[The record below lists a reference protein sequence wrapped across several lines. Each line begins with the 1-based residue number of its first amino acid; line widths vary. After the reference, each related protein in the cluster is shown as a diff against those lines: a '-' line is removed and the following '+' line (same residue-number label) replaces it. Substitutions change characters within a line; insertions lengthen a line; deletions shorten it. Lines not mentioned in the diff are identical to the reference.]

1 MMEYTIFGESHGPA
15 VGVLIQNIPAGLP
28 VDGELIHADLLR
40 RKASGALATGRHEPE
55 EVELLAGVY
64 QGRTTGDALVAVL
77 RNRDVRSG
85 DYAALR
91 DTPRPGHADYAAFV
105 RSGGCN
111 DYRGGGRFSGRLTA
125 PLTVA
130 GTLAKTF
137 LKTLDITVNAVVL
150 EEEALRRRAAEA
162 RENGDSVG
170 GQIRCTVSGVPAGLG
185 GPDWRDTVESEISRH
200 VFAIPAVKAIGFG
213 EGEGFAALHGSEA
226 NDAFRTDG
234 SRVFTETNHSGGING
249 GISNGMDI
257 VFTATFRPT
266 PSIAKPQ
273 ETVDLARMENTA
285 VTVGGRHDSCVA
297 LRAAPVV
304 EAAAALA
311 ICRLLPAD
319 DGSLAGL
326 RRQLDDVDEQM
337 TALLARRLALAGE
350 IGRYKAAQGLPVLDE
365 AREKEVLAR
374 RGDLLPQRRQQV
386 ERLFRLLMAESRE
399 EQERHA

>member
-40 RKASGALATGRHEPE
+40 RKASGALATGRHEPD

-91 DTPRPGHADYAAFV
+91 DIPRPGHADYAAFV

-130 GTLAKTF
+130 GSLAKTF
-137 LKTLDITVNAVVL
+137 LKTLDITINAVVL
-150 EEEALRRRAAEA
+150 EEEVLRRQAAEA

>member
-40 RKASGALATGRHEPE
+40 RKASGALATGRHEPD

-150 EEEALRRRAAEA
+150 EEEVLRRRAAEA

>member
-15 VGVLIQNIPAGLP
+15 VGVFIQNIPAGLP

-40 RKASGALATGRHEPE
+40 RKASGALATGRHEPD

-130 GTLAKTF
+130 GSLAKTF
-137 LKTLDITVNAVVL
+137 LKTLNITVNAVVL
-150 EEEALRRRAAEA
+150 EEEVLRRRAAEA

-234 SRVFTETNHSGGING
+234 SRIFTETNHSGGING

-399 EQERHA
+399 EQEHHA

>member
-40 RKASGALATGRHEPE
+40 RKASGALATGRHEPD

-130 GTLAKTF
+130 GSLAKTF
-137 LKTLDITVNAVVL
+137 LKTLNITVNAVVL
-150 EEEALRRRAAEA
+150 EEEVLRRRAAEA

>member
-40 RKASGALATGRHEPE
+40 RKASGALATGRHEPD
-55 EVELLAGVY
+55 EVEILAGVY

-130 GTLAKTF
+130 GSLAKTF
-137 LKTLDITVNAVVL
+137 LKTLEITVNAVVL
-150 EEEALRRRAAEA
+150 EEEVLRRRAAEA

-213 EGEGFAALHGSEA
+213 EGEGFAVLHGSEA

-234 SRVFTETNHSGGING
+234 SRIFTETNHSGGING

-273 ETVDLARMENTA
+273 ETVDLARMENTT

>member
-40 RKASGALATGRHEPE
+40 RKASGALATGRHEPD

-64 QGRTTGDALVAVL
+64 QGRTTGDVLVAVL

-105 RSGGCN
+105 RSDGCN

-130 GTLAKTF
+130 GSLAKTF

-213 EGEGFAALHGSEA
+213 EGEGFAVLHGSEA

>member
-40 RKASGALATGRHEPE
+40 RKASGALATGRHEPD

-130 GTLAKTF
+130 GSLAKTF
-137 LKTLDITVNAVVL
+137 LKTLNITVNAVVL
-150 EEEALRRRAAEA
+150 EEEVLRRRAAEA

-257 VFTATFRPT
+257 VFTVTFRPT

>member
-40 RKASGALATGRHEPE
+40 RKASGALATGRHEPD

-77 RNRDVRSG
+77 RTRDVRSG

-91 DTPRPGHADYAAFV
+91 DIPRPGHADYAAFV

-130 GTLAKTF
+130 GSLAKTF
-137 LKTLDITVNAVVL
+137 LKTLDITINAVVL
-150 EEEALRRRAAEA
+150 EEEVLRRRAAEA

>member
-40 RKASGALATGRHEPE
+40 RKASGALATGRHEPD

-105 RSGGCN
+105 RSDGCN

-130 GTLAKTF
+130 GSLAKTF

-150 EEEALRRRAAEA
+150 EEEVLRRRAAEA

-234 SRVFTETNHSGGING
+234 SRVFTEANHSGGING

>member
-1 MMEYTIFGESHGPA
+1 MMEYTVFGESHGPA

-28 VDGELIHADLLR
+28 VDETLIRADLLR
-40 RKASGALATGRHEPE
+40 RKAFGELATGRHEPD
-55 EVELLAGVY
+55 EVEFLSGVY

-77 RNRDVRSG
+77 RNRDVRSA
-85 DYAALR
+85 DYATLR

-105 RSGGCN
+105 RAGGHN
-111 DYRGGGRFSGRLTA
+111 DPRGGGRFSGRLTA

-130 GTLAKTF
+130 GSLAKTF
-137 LKTLDITVNAVVL
+137 LKTIDISISAEILDEKVL
-150 EEEALRRRAAEA
+150 CKRAAEA
-162 RENGDSVG
+162 REGGDSVG

-200 VFAIPAVKAIGFG
+200 IFAIPAVKAIGFG
-213 EGEGFAALHGSEA
+213 DGEAFAALHGSEA
-226 NDAFRTDG
+226 NDPFYTDG
-234 SRVFTETNHSGGING
+234 SHIYTETNHSGGING
-249 GISNGMDI
+249 GVTNGMDI
-257 VFTATFRPT
+257 VFTVTFRPT
-266 PSIAKPQ
+266 PSIARPQ
-273 ETVDLARMENTA
+273 HTVDLRRMENTT
-285 VTVGGRHDSCVA
+285 VTVAGRHDSCVV

-311 ICRLLPAD
+311 VCRLLPPD
-319 DGSLAGL
+319 DGTLAGL
-326 RRQLDDVDEQM
+326 RRQLDDVDTQM

-350 IGRYKAAQGLPVLDE
+350 IGKIKAAQGLPVLDE
-365 AREKEVLAR
+365 AREAQVLAQ

>member
-40 RKASGALATGRHEPE
+40 RKASGALATGRHEPD

-150 EEEALRRRAAEA
+150 EEEVLRRRAAEA

-234 SRVFTETNHSGGING
+234 SRIFTETNHAGGING

-273 ETVDLARMENTA
+273 ETVDLARMENTT

>member
-28 VDGELIHADLLR
+28 VNSELIHADLLR
-40 RKASGALATGRHEPE
+40 RKASGALATGRHEPD

-130 GTLAKTF
+130 GSLAKTF

-234 SRVFTETNHSGGING
+234 SRIFTETNHSGGING

-386 ERLFRLLMAESRE
+386 EQLFRLLMAESRE

>member
-15 VGVLIQNIPAGLP
+15 VGVFIQNIPAGLP

-40 RKASGALATGRHEPE
+40 RKASGALATGRHEPD

-130 GTLAKTF
+130 GSLAKTF

-150 EEEALRRRAAEA
+150 EEEVLRRRAAEA

-200 VFAIPAVKAIGFG
+200 VFAILAVKAIGFG

-234 SRVFTETNHSGGING
+234 SRIFTETNHSGGING

-399 EQERHA
+399 EQEHHA

>member
-40 RKASGALATGRHEPE
+40 RKASGALATGRHEPD

-150 EEEALRRRAAEA
+150 EEEVLRRRAAEA

-213 EGEGFAALHGSEA
+213 EGEGFAVLHGSEA
-226 NDAFRTDG
+226 NDAFRIDG
-234 SRVFTETNHSGGING
+234 SRIFTETNHSGGING

-273 ETVDLARMENTA
+273 ETVDLARMENTT

-350 IGRYKAAQGLPVLDE
+350 IGRCKAAQGLPVLDE

>member
-15 VGVLIQNIPAGLP
+15 VGVFIQNIPAGLP

-40 RKASGALATGRHEPE
+40 RKASGALATGRHEPD

-77 RNRDVRSG
+77 RTRDVRSG

-111 DYRGGGRFSGRLTA
+111 DYRGGGRCSGRLTA

-130 GTLAKTF
+130 GSLAKTF

-150 EEEALRRRAAEA
+150 EEEVLRRRAAEA

-234 SRVFTETNHSGGING
+234 SRIFTETNHSGGING

-399 EQERHA
+399 EQEHHA

>member
-1 MMEYTIFGESHGPA
+1 MMEYTIFGESHDPA

-40 RKASGALATGRHEPE
+40 RKASGTLATGRHEPE

-130 GTLAKTF
+130 GSLAKTF

-150 EEEALRRRAAEA
+150 EEEVLRRRAAEA

-234 SRVFTETNHSGGING
+234 SRIFTETNHAGGING

-273 ETVDLARMENTA
+273 ETVDLARMENTT

>member
-40 RKASGALATGRHEPE
+40 RKASGALATGRHEPD

-91 DTPRPGHADYAAFV
+91 DTPRPGHADYAAFI

-150 EEEALRRRAAEA
+150 EEEVLRRRAAEA

-234 SRVFTETNHSGGING
+234 SRVFTETNHAGGING

-273 ETVDLARMENTA
+273 ETVDLARMENTT

>member
-15 VGVLIQNIPAGLP
+15 VGVFIQNIPAGLP

-40 RKASGALATGRHEPE
+40 RKASGALATGRHEPD

-130 GTLAKTF
+130 GSLAKTF
-137 LKTLDITVNAVVL
+137 LKTLNITVNAVVL
-150 EEEALRRRAAEA
+150 EEEVLRRRAAEA

-234 SRVFTETNHSGGING
+234 SRIFTETNHSGGING

-350 IGRYKAAQGLPVLDE
+350 IGRCKAAQGLPVLDE

>member
-40 RKASGALATGRHEPE
+40 RKASGALATGRHEPD

-91 DTPRPGHADYAAFV
+91 DIPRPGHADYAAFV

-130 GTLAKTF
+130 GSLAKTF
-137 LKTLDITVNAVVL
+137 LKTLDITINAVVL
-150 EEEALRRRAAEA
+150 EEEVLRRRAAEA

-257 VFTATFRPT
+257 VFTATFRQT

>member
-40 RKASGALATGRHEPE
+40 RKASGALATGRHEPD

-105 RSGGCN
+105 RSGGCS

-150 EEEALRRRAAEA
+150 EEEVLRRRAAEA

-273 ETVDLARMENTA
+273 ETVDLARMENTT

>member
-40 RKASGALATGRHEPE
+40 RKASGALATGRHEPD
-55 EVELLAGVY
+55 EVELLSGVY

-130 GTLAKTF
+130 GSLAKTF

-150 EEEALRRRAAEA
+150 EEEVLRRRAAEA
-162 RENGDSVG
+162 RENGDSV
-170 GQIRCTVSGVPAGLG
+170 

-273 ETVDLARMENTA
+273 ETVDLARMENTT

-350 IGRYKAAQGLPVLDE
+350 IGRCKAAQGLPVLDE

>member
-40 RKASGALATGRHEPE
+40 RKASGALATGRHEPD

-150 EEEALRRRAAEA
+150 EEEALRRQAAEA

-273 ETVDLARMENTA
+273 ETVDLARMENTT

-350 IGRYKAAQGLPVLDE
+350 IGRCKAAQGLPVLDE

>member
-40 RKASGALATGRHEPE
+40 RKASGALATGRHEPD

-91 DTPRPGHADYAAFV
+91 DIPRPGHADYAAFV

-130 GTLAKTF
+130 GSLAKTF
-137 LKTLDITVNAVVL
+137 LKTLDITINAVVL
-150 EEEALRRRAAEA
+150 EEEVLRRRAAEA

-304 EAAAALA
+304 EAAAALP

>member
-15 VGVLIQNIPAGLP
+15 VGVFIQNIPAGLP

-40 RKASGALATGRHEPE
+40 RKASGALATGRHEPD

-130 GTLAKTF
+130 GSLAKTF

-150 EEEALRRRAAEA
+150 EEEVLRRRAAEA

-234 SRVFTETNHSGGING
+234 SRIFTETNHSGGING

-257 VFTATFRPT
+257 VFTATFRPM

-399 EQERHA
+399 EQEHHA

>member
-40 RKASGALATGRHEPE
+40 RKASGALATGRHEPD

-130 GTLAKTF
+130 GSLAKTF

-150 EEEALRRRAAEA
+150 EEEVLQRRAAEA
-162 RENGDSVG
+162 RKNGDSVG

-266 PSIAKPQ
+266 PSITKPQ

>member
-40 RKASGALATGRHEPE
+40 RKASGALATGRHEPD

-130 GTLAKTF
+130 GSLAKTF

-162 RENGDSVG
+162 RGNGDSVG

-213 EGEGFAALHGSEA
+213 EGEGFAVLHGSEA

-399 EQERHA
+399 EQEHHA

>member
-15 VGVLIQNIPAGLP
+15 VGVFIQNIPAGLP

-40 RKASGALATGRHEPE
+40 RKASGALATGRHEPD

-130 GTLAKTF
+130 GSLAKTF

-234 SRVFTETNHSGGING
+234 SRIFTETNHAGGING

-304 EAAAALA
+304 EAAAARA

>member
-15 VGVLIQNIPAGLP
+15 VGVFIQNIPAGLP

-40 RKASGALATGRHEPE
+40 RKASGALATGRHELD

-130 GTLAKTF
+130 GSLAKTF

-150 EEEALRRRAAEA
+150 EEEVLRRRAAEA

-234 SRVFTETNHSGGING
+234 SRIFTETNHSGGING

-399 EQERHA
+399 EQEHHA

>member
-40 RKASGALATGRHEPE
+40 RKASGALATGRHEPD

-273 ETVDLARMENTA
+273 ETVDLARMENTT

>member
-28 VDGELIHADLLR
+28 VDSELIHADLLR
-40 RKASGALATGRHEPE
+40 RKASGALATGRHEPD

-91 DTPRPGHADYAAFV
+91 DTPRPSHADYAAFV

-130 GTLAKTF
+130 GSLAKTF

-150 EEEALRRRAAEA
+150 EEEVLRRRAAEA

-213 EGEGFAALHGSEA
+213 EGEGFAVLHGSEA

-234 SRVFTETNHSGGING
+234 SRIFTETNHSGGING

-386 ERLFRLLMAESRE
+386 EQLFRLLMAESRE

>member
-40 RKASGALATGRHEPE
+40 RKASGALATGRHEPD

-105 RSGGCN
+105 RSDGCN

-150 EEEALRRRAAEA
+150 EEEALRRQAAEA

-213 EGEGFAALHGSEA
+213 EGEGFAELHGSEA

-234 SRVFTETNHSGGING
+234 SRVFTETNHAGGING

-273 ETVDLARMENTA
+273 ETVDLARMENTT

-399 EQERHA
+399 EQERHV

>member
-15 VGVLIQNIPAGLP
+15 VGVFIQNIPAGLP

-40 RKASGALATGRHEPE
+40 RKASGALATGRHEPD

-130 GTLAKTF
+130 GSLAKTF

-150 EEEALRRRAAEA
+150 EEEVLRRRAAEA

-200 VFAIPAVKAIGFG
+200 VFAIPAVKAMGFG

-234 SRVFTETNHSGGING
+234 SRIFTETNHSGGING

-399 EQERHA
+399 EQEHHA

>member
-40 RKASGALATGRHEPE
+40 RKASGALATGRHEPV

-91 DTPRPGHADYAAFV
+91 DIPRPGHADYAAFV

-130 GTLAKTF
+130 GSLAKTF
-137 LKTLDITVNAVVL
+137 LKTLDITINAVVL
-150 EEEALRRRAAEA
+150 EEEVLRRRAAEA

>member
-40 RKASGALATGRHEPE
+40 RKASGALATGRHEPD

-130 GTLAKTF
+130 GSLAKTF

-150 EEEALRRRAAEA
+150 EEEVLRRRAAEA
-162 RENGDSVG
+162 RKNGDSVG

-266 PSIAKPQ
+266 PSITKPQ

-285 VTVGGRHDSCVA
+285 VTVGGRHDSVWPCG
-297 LRAAPVV
+297 RHRWWRPRRRWPSPPAA
-304 EAAAALA
+304 
-311 ICRLLPAD
+311 AD